1 MKQAEETWR
10 ALVLLT
16 TLQRFENAWRS
27 YDASAGNGRGTSRPE
42 ATDADRQ
49 PMNRRAGPLVKPELG
64 PFRRR
69 GPLG

>member
-16 TLQRFENAWRS
+16 TLQRFERMEELRRERGQWTR
-27 YDASAGNGRGTSRPE
+27 DQSAE

-49 PMNRRAGPLVKPELG
+49 PMNRRAVPLAKPELG
-64 PFRRR
+64 PFRRH